1 MRLAAVVSTCV
12 ALALI
17 CGKAIAW
24 WQTGS
29 VSLLSSLLDS
39 SLDLLASLV
48 TLLSV
53 RHALTPADREHRF
66 GHGKAEALAGL
77 VQSGFIGASAIWL
90 LIAAG
95 DRLLSPRPVQAE
107 MLGIG
112 VMLGSIALTLGLVL
126 FQRHVIRQT
135 GSLAIGADHLHY
147 KSDLLTNAGVILAL
161 VLASRFDLPI
171 ADPIIATLIALVI
184 LKSAADIGVTAYN
197 VLMDRELPDEARERI
212 KAIVRSHG
220 RVHDVHDLR
229 TRTSGVTTFIQ
240 LHMELEPEMPLR
252 EAHEIADDVES
263 AIRAEF
269 PGAEIIIHQDPEG
282 VEEARQSFG

>member
-147 KSDLLTNAGVILAL
+147 KSDLLTNAGVLLAL
-161 VLASRFDLPI
+161 VLASRFHLPI